1 MNLVIITSIFQI
13 CIGFIGLV
21 CIAIPFSQNRSSIN
35 YKHIIAAIFLQI
47 ILAFALL
54 KIPFIVQIFAY
65 LSEGVTALQAATQEG
80 AQFVFGYLS
89 NSSTSPFESSG
100 TGNAMI
106 FAFQIL
112 PLIIVISSLS
122 ALLWFW
128 NILPLIIRAISKLFE
143 KLFNIGGPIGLGAT
157 ANIIMGQVEAP
168 LLVRPYL
175 SKMSEKELLI
185 LMTAGMSTV
194 SGSIMIALVSM
205 LAPQFPDINLIQH
218 LVSASILSIP
228 AAIMYAN
235 IMIPSSEVTNF
246 DGNSVPKVY
255 DSSMDA
261 ITRGTRDGL
270 DICLNVGAILI
281 AFIALVSLL
290 NSLLGILGGWIG
302 ISDLSL
308 QLILGF
314 IFFPI
319 VWLMG
324 VPLSETL
331 ASAELLGLKTALNEF
346 VAYGALANI
355 EPGALSDRSKLITL
369 YALCGFANFSSVGI
383 LVSGIGAMAP
393 ERKND
398 LIKVSIKAL
407 IGATLASCM
416 TGLVIGIF

>member
-1 MNLVIITSIFQI
+1 MTITSLFQI
-13 CIGFIGLV
+13 VIGFAGLV

-35 YKHIIAAIFLQI
+35 YRHIFAAIILQI

-80 AQFVFGYLS
+80 AEFVFGYLS

-100 TGNAMI
+100 TGNSMI

-128 NILPLIIRAISKLFE
+128 NILPLIIRAISKIFE

-175 SKMSEKELLI
+175 SRMSEKELLI

-235 IMIPSSEVTNF
+235 IMIPSAEVTNF
-246 DGNSVPKVY
+246 DGNTVPKVY

-302 ISDLSL
+302 ITDLSL
-308 QLILGF
+308 QLILGY

-331 ASAELLGLKTALNEF
+331 ASAELLGLKTALNDF

-355 EPGALSDRSKLITL
+355 EPDALSDRSKLITL

-383 LVSGIGAMAP
+383 LVSGISAMAP

>member
-1 MNLVIITSIFQI
+1 M
-13 CIGFIGLV
+13 V

-35 YKHIIAAIFLQI
+35 YRYIFVAIVFQI

-65 LSEGVTALQAATQEG
+65 LSDGVSSLQAATQEG
-80 AQFVFGYLS
+80 AEFVFGYLS
-89 NSSTSPFESSG
+89 NSSNSPFEPSG
-100 TGNAMI
+100 AGNSMI

-128 NILPLIIRAISKLFE
+128 NILPLIISAISKIFE

-175 SKMSEKELLI
+175 SRMSEKELLI

-205 LAPQFPDINLIQH
+205 LQPQFPDLNLIQH

-235 IMIPSSEVTNF
+235 IMIPSAEVTNF
-246 DGNSVPKVY
+246 DGNAIPKVY

-290 NSLLGILGGWIG
+290 NSILGIAGGWIG

-308 QLILGF
+308 QLILGYM
-314 IFFPI
+314 FFPI

-355 EPGALSDRSKLITL
+355 EPGVLSERSKLITL
-369 YALCGFANFSSVGI
+369 YGLCGFANFSSVGI
-383 LVSGIGAMAP
+383 LVSGISAMAP

-398 LIKVSIKAL
+398 LIKVSLKAL
-407 IGATLASCM
+407 VGATLASCM

>member
-1 MNLVIITSIFQI
+1 MTITSIFQI
-13 CIGFIGLV
+13 IVGFIGLV

-35 YKHIIAAIFLQI
+35 YRHIVAAIFLQI
-47 ILAFALL
+47 TLAFALL
-54 KIPFIVQIFAY
+54 KVPFIVQIFAY

-80 AQFVFGYLS
+80 AEFVFGYLS
-89 NSSTSPFESSG
+89 NSSTSPFEISG
-100 TGNAMI
+100 TGNSMI

-128 NILPLIIRAISKLFE
+128 NVLPLIIRAISKIFE

-175 SKMSEKELLI
+175 AKMTEKELLI

-205 LAPQFPDINLIQH
+205 LAPQFPGINLIQH

-246 DGNSVPKVY
+246 DGNTVPKVY

-290 NSLLGILGGWIG
+290 NSLLGILGGWMG
-302 ISDLSL
+302 MSDLSL
-308 QLILGF
+308 QLILGYL
-314 IFFPI
+314 FFPI

-346 VAYGALANI
+346 VAYGALANL
-355 EPGALSDRSKLITL
+355 ETGVLSDRSKLITL

-383 LVSGIGAMAP
+383 LVSGISAMAP

>member
-1 MNLVIITSIFQI
+1 MSITSLLQI
-13 CIGFIGLV
+13 IIGFVGLV
-21 CIAIPFSQNRSSIN
+21 CIAVPFSQNISSIN
-35 YKHIIAAIFLQI
+35 YRHIFAAIILQI
-47 ILAFALL
+47 VLAFALL

-80 AQFVFGYLS
+80 AEFVFGYLS

-100 TGNAMI
+100 TGNSMI

-128 NILPLIIRAISKLFE
+128 NILPLIIRAISKIFE

-235 IMIPSSEVTNF
+235 IMIPSSEVTNC

-290 NSLLGILGGWIG
+290 NSLLDIFGGWVG

-308 QLILGF
+308 QLILGY

-355 EPGALSDRSKLITL
+355 EPGVLSDRSKLITL

-383 LVSGIGAMAP
+383 LVSGISAMAP

-398 LIKVSIKAL
+398 LIKVSLKAL
-407 IGATLASCM
+407 VGATLASCM

>member
-1 MNLVIITSIFQI
+1 MTITSVFQI
-13 CIGFIGLV
+13 IIGFIGLV

-35 YKHIIAAIFLQI
+35 YRHIVAAIFLQI

-80 AQFVFGYLS
+80 AEFVFGYLS

-100 TGNAMI
+100 TGNSMI

-128 NILPLIIRAISKLFE
+128 NILPLIIRAISKVFE

-175 SKMSEKELLI
+175 SKMTEKELLI

-205 LAPQFPDINLIQH
+205 LAPQFPGINLIQH

-290 NSLLGILGGWIG
+290 NSLLGILGGGIG

-308 QLILGF
+308 L
-314 IFFPI
+314 
-319 VWLMG
+319 
-324 VPLSETL
+324 
-331 ASAELLGLKTALNEF
+331 
-346 VAYGALANI
+346 
-355 EPGALSDRSKLITL
+355 
-369 YALCGFANFSSVGI
+369 
-383 LVSGIGAMAP
+383 
-393 ERKND
+393 
-398 LIKVSIKAL
+398 
-407 IGATLASCM
+407 
-416 TGLVIGIF
+416 

>member
-1 MNLVIITSIFQI
+1 MNILTFLQIIV
-13 CIGFIGLV
+13 GFVGLV
-21 CIAIPFSQNRSSIN
+21 CIAIPFSQHRSLIN
-35 YKHIIAAIFLQI
+35 YRYIFVAIIFQI

-65 LSEGVTALQAATQEG
+65 LSDGVSSLQAATQEG
-80 AQFVFGYLS
+80 AEFVFGYLS
-89 NSSTSPFESSG
+89 NTSVSPFESSG
-100 TGNAMI
+100 AGNSMI

-128 NILPLIIRAISKLFE
+128 NILPLIIRAISKVFE
-143 KLFNIGGPIGLGAT
+143 KLFNIGGPIGLAAT

-205 LAPQFPDINLIQH
+205 LQPQFPDINLIQH

-235 IMIPSSEVTNF
+235 IMIPSAEVTNF
-246 DGNSVPKVY
+246 DGGSVPKVY

-290 NSLLGILGGWIG
+290 NSILGIAGGWIG

-308 QLILGF
+308 QLILGYM
-314 IFFPI
+314 FFPI

-346 VAYGALANI
+346 VAYGALANV
-355 EPGALSDRSKLITL
+355 EPGVLSERSKLITL
-369 YALCGFANFSSVGI
+369 YGLCGFANFSSVGI
-383 LVSGIGAMAP
+383 LVSGISAMAP

-398 LIKVSIKAL
+398 LIKVSLKAL

>member
-1 MNLVIITSIFQI
+1 MSITSLLQI
-13 CIGFIGLV
+13 IIGFVGLV
-21 CIAIPFSQNRSSIN
+21 CIAIPFSQKRSSIN
-35 YKHIIAAIFLQI
+35 YRHIIAAIILQI
-47 ILAFALL
+47 VLAFALL

-80 AQFVFGYLS
+80 AEFVFGYLS
-89 NSSTSPFESSG
+89 NSSTSPVESAG
-100 TGNAMI
+100 RGNAMI

-128 NILPLIIRAISKLFE
+128 NILPLIIRAISKIFE

-175 SKMSEKELLI
+175 SRMSEKELLI

-290 NSLLGILGGWIG
+290 NSLLGILGVWIG
-302 ISDLSL
+302 IADLSL
-308 QLILGF
+308 QLILGY

-355 EPGALSDRSKLITL
+355 EPDALSDRSKLITL

-383 LVSGIGAMAP
+383 LVSGISAMAP

>member
-1 MNLVIITSIFQI
+1 MTMSSILQII
-13 CIGFIGLV
+13 IGFIGLV
-21 CIAIPFSQNRSSIN
+21 CIAIPFSQNKSSIN
-35 YKHIIAAIFLQI
+35 YRHIIAAIFLQI

-80 AQFVFGYLS
+80 AEFVFGYLS
-89 NSSTSPFESSG
+89 NSSTSPFERSE
-100 TGNAMI
+100 TGNSMI

-128 NILPLIIRAISKLFE
+128 NVLPLIIKAISKIFE

-175 SKMSEKELLI
+175 SKMTEKELLI

-290 NSLLGILGGWIG
+290 NSLLGILGGWVG

-308 QLILGF
+308 QVILGY

-346 VAYGALANI
+346 VAYGALSNL
-355 EPGALSDRSKLITL
+355 ETGVLSDRSKLITL

-383 LVSGIGAMAP
+383 LVSGISAMAP

-398 LIKVSIKAL
+398 LIKVSLKAL

>member
-1 MNLVIITSIFQI
+1 MTIYSMLQII
-13 CIGFIGLV
+13 IGFIGMV

-35 YKHIIAAIFLQI
+35 YRHIVAAIFLQI

-65 LSEGVTALQAATQEG
+65 LSEGVTALQSATQEG
-80 AQFVFGYLS
+80 AEFVFGYLS
-89 NSSTSPFESSG
+89 NTSSSPFENSG
-100 TGNAMI
+100 TGNSMI

-128 NILPLIIRAISKLFE
+128 NILPLIIRAISKVFE

-205 LAPQFPDINLIQH
+205 LAPQFPDLNLIQH

-235 IMIPSSEVTNF
+235 IMIPSAEVTNF

-290 NSLLGILGGWIG
+290 NSLLAIFGGWIG

-308 QLILGF
+308 QLILGY

-346 VAYGALANI
+346 VAYGALANL
-355 EPGALSDRSKLITL
+355 EPDVLSERSKLITL
-369 YALCGFANFSSVGI
+369 YALCGFANFGSIGIQLGGIGGIAPNRKKDLASLVTKAMIGGALASWLTATIAGI
-383 LVSGIGAMAP
+383 LI
-393 ERKND
+393 
-398 LIKVSIKAL
+398 
-407 IGATLASCM
+407 
-416 TGLVIGIF
+416 

>member
-1 MNLVIITSIFQI
+1 MTMSSILQII
-13 CIGFIGLV
+13 IGFIGLV
-21 CIAIPFSQNRSSIN
+21 CIAIPFSQNKSSIN
-35 YKHIIAAIFLQI
+35 YRHIVAAIFLQV

-80 AQFVFGYLS
+80 AEFVFGYLS
-89 NSSTSPFESSG
+89 NSSTSPFEISG
-100 TGNAMI
+100 TGNSMI

-128 NILPLIIRAISKLFE
+128 NILPLIIRAISKIFE

-175 SKMSEKELLI
+175 SKMTEKELLI

-205 LAPQFPDINLIQH
+205 LAPQFPDVNLIQH

-235 IMIPSSEVTNF
+235 IMIPSSDVTNF

-308 QLILGF
+308 QLILGY

-331 ASAELLGLKTALNEF
+331 ASAELLGVKTALNEF
-346 VAYGALANI
+346 VAYGALANL
-355 EPGALSDRSKLITL
+355 ETGVLSDRSKLITL

-383 LVSGIGAMAP
+383 LVSGISAMAP

-398 LIKVSIKAL
+398 LIKVSVKAL

>member
-1 MNLVIITSIFQI
+1 MIITSIFQI
-13 CIGFIGLV
+13 IIGFIGLI
-21 CIAIPFSQNRSSIN
+21 CIAIPFSKDRKLIN
-35 YKHIIAAIFLQI
+35 FRHIALAIILQI
-47 ILAFALL
+47 FLAFALL
-54 KIPFIVQIFAY
+54 KIPFIIQIFAY
-65 LSEGVTALQAATQEG
+65 LSEGVTALQTATQEG
-80 AQFVFGYLS
+80 AEFVFGYLS
-89 NSSTSPFESSG
+89 NSASSPFENSG
-100 TGNAMI
+100 TGNSMI

-128 NILPLIIRAISKLFE
+128 NILPLIIRAISKVFE

-175 SKMSEKELLI
+175 SRMTEKELLI

-205 LAPQFPDINLIQH
+205 LEPQFPDINLIQH

-246 DGNSVPKVY
+246 DGKSVPKVY

-302 ISDLSL
+302 ITDLSL
-308 QLILGF
+308 QLILGY

-331 ASAELLGLKTALNEF
+331 ASAQLLGLKTALNEF

-355 EPGALSDRSKLITL
+355 EPDVLSDRSKLITL

-383 LVSGIGAMAP
+383 LVSGISAMAP

>member
-1 MNLVIITSIFQI
+1 MTIISFLQI
-13 CIGFIGLV
+13 IIGFIGLV
-21 CIAIPFSQNRSSIN
+21 CIAIPFSNNKSSIN
-35 YKHIIAAIFLQI
+35 YRYIFVAIIFQI

-65 LSEGVTALQAATQEG
+65 LSDGVTSLQSATQEG
-80 AQFVFGYLS
+80 AEFVFGYLS
-89 NSSTSPFESSG
+89 NTSASPFEASG
-100 TGNAMI
+100 AGNSMI

-128 NILPLIIRAISKLFE
+128 NILPLIIRAISKVFE

-205 LAPQFPDINLIQH
+205 LQPQFPDLNLIQH

-290 NSLLGILGGWIG
+290 NSLLGIAGGWVG

-308 QLILGF
+308 QLILGY
-314 IFFPI
+314 IFFPV

-355 EPGALSDRSKLITL
+355 EPGVLSERSKLITL
-369 YALCGFANFSSVGI
+369 YGLCGFANFSSVGI
-383 LVSGIGAMAP
+383 LVSGISAMAP

-398 LIKVSIKAL
+398 LIEVSLKAL

>member
-1 MNLVIITSIFQI
+1 MTITSLFQI
-13 CIGFIGLV
+13 VIGFAGLV

-35 YKHIIAAIFLQI
+35 YRHIFAAIILQI

-65 LSEGVTALQAATQEG
+65 LSEGVSALQAATQEG
-80 AQFVFGYLS
+80 AEFVFGYLS

-100 TGNAMI
+100 TGNSMI

-128 NILPLIIRAISKLFE
+128 NILPLIIRAISKIFE

-175 SKMSEKELLI
+175 SRMSEKELLI

-235 IMIPSSEVTNF
+235 IMIPSAEVTNF

-302 ISDLSL
+302 ITDLSL
-308 QLILGF
+308 QLILGY

-355 EPGALSDRSKLITL
+355 EPDVLSDRSKLITL

-383 LVSGIGAMAP
+383 LVSGISAMAP

-398 LIKVSIKAL
+398 LIKVSVKAL

-416 TGLVIGIF
+416 TGLVIGILI

>member
-1 MNLVIITSIFQI
+1 MTITSLFQI
-13 CIGFIGLV
+13 IIGFVGLV

-35 YKHIIAAIFLQI
+35 YRHIFAAIILQI

-80 AQFVFGYLS
+80 AEFVFGYLS

-100 TGNAMI
+100 TGNSMI

-128 NILPLIIRAISKLFE
+128 NILPLIIRAISKIFE

-175 SKMSEKELLI
+175 SRMSEKELLI

-235 IMIPSSEVTNF
+235 IMIPSAEVTNF

-302 ISDLSL
+302 ITDLSL
-308 QLILGF
+308 QLILGY

-355 EPGALSDRSKLITL
+355 EPDALSDRSKLITL

-383 LVSGIGAMAP
+383 LVSGISAMAP

>member
-1 MNLVIITSIFQI
+1 MTITSLFQI

-47 ILAFALL
+47 TLAFALL

-290 NSLLGILGGWIG
+290 NSLLGILGAWIG

-398 LIKVSIKAL
+398 LIKVSVKAL

>member
-1 MNLVIITSIFQI
+1 MTMPTILQII
-13 CIGFIGLV
+13 IGFIGLV
-21 CIAIPFSQNRSSIN
+21 CIAIPFSQNKSAIN
-35 YKHIIAAIFLQI
+35 YRHILIAIIFQLL
-47 ILAFALL
+47 LAFALI

-65 LSEGVTALQAATQEG
+65 LSDGVTALQAATQEG
-80 AQFVFGYLS
+80 SEFVFGYLS
-89 NSSTSPFESSG
+89 NTTTAPFENSST
-100 TGNAMI
+100 GNSII

-128 NILPLIIRAISKLFE
+128 NILPLIIRAISRVFE

-168 LLVRPYL
+168 LLIRPYL
-175 SKMSEKELLI
+175 SKMSKKELLI

-205 LAPQFPDINLIQH
+205 LQPQFPEVNLIQH

-235 IMIPSSEVTNF
+235 IMMPSSEEVTNF
-246 DGNSVPKVY
+246 DGDAVPKIY

-261 ITRGTRDGL
+261 VTRGTRDGL
-270 DICLNVGAILI
+270 EICLNVGAILI

-290 NSLLGILGGWIG
+290 NSILGIVGGWVG
-302 ISDLSL
+302 FSNLSL
-308 QLILGF
+308 QLILGY

-324 VPLSETL
+324 VPFEETL

-355 EPGALSDRSKLITL
+355 DPGVLSDRSKLITL
-369 YALCGFANFSSVGI
+369 YGLCGFANFSSIGI

>member
-1 MNLVIITSIFQI
+1 MTITTIFQI
-13 CIGFIGLV
+13 IIGFAGLV

-35 YKHIIAAIFLQI
+35 YRHIFAAIILQI
-47 ILAFALL
+47 VLAFALL

-65 LSEGVTALQAATQEG
+65 LSDGVTALQAATQEG
-80 AQFVFGYLS
+80 AEFVFGYLS
-89 NSSTSPFESSG
+89 NSSTSPFENSG
-100 TGNAMI
+100 TGNSMI

-128 NILPLIIRAISKLFE
+128 NILPLIIRAISKIFE

-175 SKMSEKELLI
+175 SRMSEKELLI

-302 ISDLSL
+302 VNDLSL
-308 QLILGF
+308 QLILGY

-355 EPGALSDRSKLITL
+355 EPDALSDRSKLITL

-383 LVSGIGAMAP
+383 LVSGISAMAP

>member
-1 MNLVIITSIFQI
+1 MTIIPFLQI
-13 CIGFIGLV
+13 IVGFIGLV

-35 YKHIIAAIFLQI
+35 YRYIFVAIIFQI

-54 KIPFIVQIFAY
+54 KIPFIVQTFAY
-65 LSEGVTALQAATQEG
+65 LSDGVTALQSATQEG

-89 NSSTSPFESSG
+89 NTSSSPFESSG
-100 TGNAMI
+100 AGNSMI

-128 NILPLIIRAISKLFE
+128 NILPLIIRAISKVFE
-143 KLFNIGGPIGLGAT
+143 KLFNIGGPIGLAAT

-205 LAPQFPDINLIQH
+205 LQPQFPDINLIQH

-235 IMIPSSEVTNF
+235 IMIPSAEVTNF
-246 DGNSVPKVY
+246 DGGSVPKVY

-290 NSLLGILGGWIG
+290 NSILGIAGGWIG

-308 QLILGF
+308 QLILGYM
-314 IFFPI
+314 FFPI

-346 VAYGALANI
+346 VAYGALANV
-355 EPGALSDRSKLITL
+355 EPGVLSERSKLITL
-369 YALCGFANFSSVGI
+369 YGLCGFANFSSVGI
-383 LVSGIGAMAP
+383 LVSGISAMAP

-398 LIKVSIKAL
+398 LIKVSLKAL

>member
-1 MNLVIITSIFQI
+1 MTITSILQI
-13 CIGFIGLV
+13 FIGFIGLV
-21 CIAIPFSQNRSSIN
+21 FIAIPFSQNRSSIN
-35 YKHIIAAIFLQI
+35 YRYIFVAIIFQI

-65 LSEGVTALQAATQEG
+65 LSAGVSSLQAATQEG
-80 AQFVFGYLS
+80 AEFVFGYLS
-89 NSSTSPFESSG
+89 NTSSSPFESSG
-100 TGNAMI
+100 AGNSMI

-128 NILPLIIRAISKLFE
+128 NILPLIIRAVSKVFE

-175 SKMSEKELLI
+175 SRMSEKELLI

-205 LAPQFPDINLIQH
+205 LQPQFPDLNLIQH

-246 DGNSVPKVY
+246 DGNSIPKVY

-290 NSLLGILGGWIG
+290 NSILGIAGGWVG
-302 ISDLSL
+302 ITDLSL
-308 QLILGF
+308 QLILGYM
-314 IFFPI
+314 FFPI

-324 VPLSETL
+324 IPLSETL

-355 EPGALSDRSKLITL
+355 EPGVLSERSKLITL

-383 LVSGIGAMAP
+383 LVSGISAMAP

-398 LIKVSIKAL
+398 LIKVSLKAL
-407 IGATLASCM
+407 VGATLASCM

>member
-1 MNLVIITSIFQI
+1 MTITSILQI
-13 CIGFIGLV
+13 IIGFIGLI
-21 CIAIPFSQNRSSIN
+21 CIAVPFSQDKSSIN
-35 YKHIIAAIFLQI
+35 YRHIFAAILLQI
-47 ILAFALL
+47 VLAFALL

-80 AQFVFGYLS
+80 AEFVFGYLS

-100 TGNAMI
+100 TGNSMI

-128 NILPLIIRAISKLFE
+128 NILPLIIRAISKIFE

-175 SKMSEKELLI
+175 SKMTEKELLI

-205 LAPQFPDINLIQH
+205 LAPQFPGVNLIQH

-235 IMIPSSEVTNF
+235 IMIPSAEVTNF

-308 QLILGF
+308 QLILGY

-346 VAYGALANI
+346 VAYGALANL
-355 EPGALSDRSKLITL
+355 ETGVLSDRSKLITL

-383 LVSGIGAMAP
+383 LVSGISAMAP

>member
-1 MNLVIITSIFQI
+1 MTIYSMLQII
-13 CIGFIGLV
+13 IGFIGMV

-35 YKHIIAAIFLQI
+35 YRHIVAAIFLQI

-54 KIPFIVQIFAY
+54 KIPLIVQIFAY
-65 LSEGVTALQAATQEG
+65 LSEGVTALQSATQEG
-80 AQFVFGYLS
+80 AEFVFGYLS
-89 NSSTSPFESSG
+89 NTSSSPFENSG
-100 TGNAMI
+100 TGNSMI

-128 NILPLIIRAISKLFE
+128 NILPLIIRAISKVFE

-205 LAPQFPDINLIQH
+205 LAPQFPDLNLIQH

-235 IMIPSSEVTNF
+235 IMIPSAEVTNF

-290 NSLLGILGGWIG
+290 NSLLAIFGGWIG

-308 QLILGF
+308 QLILGY

-346 VAYGALANI
+346 VAYGALANL
-355 EPGALSDRSKLITL
+355 EPDVLSERSKLITL

-383 LVSGIGAMAP
+383 LVSGISAMAP

-398 LIKVSIKAL
+398 LIKVSLKAL
-407 IGATLASCM
+407 VGATLASCM

>member
-1 MNLVIITSIFQI
+1 MTITSIFQI
-13 CIGFIGLV
+13 VVGFIGLV

-35 YKHIIAAIFLQI
+35 YRHIVAAIFLQI
-47 ILAFALL
+47 TLAFALL

-80 AQFVFGYLS
+80 AEFVFGYLS
-89 NSSTSPFESSG
+89 NSSTSPFEISG
-100 TGNAMI
+100 TGNSMI

-128 NILPLIIRAISKLFE
+128 NVLPLIIRAISKIFE

-175 SKMSEKELLI
+175 AKMTEKELLI

-228 AAIMYAN
+228 AALMYAN
-235 IMIPSSEVTNF
+235 IMIPSSEVTHF
-246 DGNSVPKVY
+246 DGNTVPKVY

-290 NSLLGILGGWIG
+290 NSLLGILGGWMG
-302 ISDLSL
+302 MSDLSL
-308 QLILGF
+308 QLILGYL
-314 IFFPI
+314 FFPI

-346 VAYGALANI
+346 VAYGALANL
-355 EPGALSDRSKLITL
+355 ETGVLSDRSKLITL

-383 LVSGIGAMAP
+383 LVSGISAMAP

>member
-1 MNLVIITSIFQI
+1 MSITSLLQI
-13 CIGFIGLV
+13 IIGFVGLV
-21 CIAIPFSQNRSSIN
+21 CIAIPFSQNRASIN
-35 YKHIIAAIFLQI
+35 YRHILAAIILQVV
-47 ILAFALL
+47 LAFALL

-80 AQFVFGYLS
+80 AEFVFGYLS

-100 TGNAMI
+100 TGNSMI

-128 NILPLIIRAISKLFE
+128 NILPLIIRAISKIFE

-290 NSLLGILGGWIG
+290 NSLLGIFGGWVG

-308 QLILGF
+308 QLILGY

-383 LVSGIGAMAP
+383 LVSGISAMAP

-398 LIKVSIKAL
+398 LIKVSLKAL
-407 IGATLASCM
+407 VGATLASCM

>member
-1 MNLVIITSIFQI
+1 MTISSILQI
-13 CIGFIGLV
+13 LIGFVGLV
-21 CIAIPFSQNRSSIN
+21 CIAIPFSQNRTSIN
-35 YKHIIAAIFLQI
+35 YRYIFVAIIFQI

-65 LSEGVTALQAATQEG
+65 LSDGVSSLQAATQEG
-80 AQFVFGYLS
+80 AEFVFGYLS
-89 NSSTSPFESSG
+89 NSSNSPFEASG
-100 TGNAMI
+100 AGNSMI

-128 NILPLIIRAISKLFE
+128 NILPLIIRAVSKVFE

-175 SKMSEKELLI
+175 SRMSEKELLI

-205 LAPQFPDINLIQH
+205 LQPQFPDLNLIQH

-235 IMIPSSEVTNF
+235 IMIPSAEVTNF
-246 DGNSVPKVY
+246 DGNSIPKVY

-290 NSLLGILGGWIG
+290 NSILGIAGGWVG

-308 QLILGF
+308 QLILGYM
-314 IFFPI
+314 FFPI

-324 VPLSETL
+324 IPLSETL

-355 EPGALSDRSKLITL
+355 EPGILSERSKLITL

-383 LVSGIGAMAP
+383 LVSGISAMAP

-398 LIKVSIKAL
+398 LIKVSLKAL
-407 IGATLASCM
+407 VGATLASCM